1 MTETLSYLA
10 RYDYILLPLW
20 VFAEQMGTPLPSAPI
35 LLAAG
40 ALVASG
46 RMNLTFTILLAA
58 SAALTADIF
67 WFHAGR
73 ARGQH
78 VIGRL
83 CHFSMEP
90 DSCVRRAKNLLDR
103 HGLRLL
109 LVAKFVPGLNTIAAP
124 IVGSIGTP
132 YCMFALVDL
141 FGILVWIATFELLG
155 FVFSAQLEK
164 IATYAF
170 RASTFL
176 FTFLAAGVFVVYIVR
191 KYVRR
196 RSFLQALRMARITA
210 SELKQKLDKDEPV
223 TIIDLRHSLD
233 FLPDPYTIPGAIR
246 IPLEELEKRQ
256 GEIPRDREVVLYCTC
271 PNEAS
276 SAITAVKLRQV
287 GISPVRPLQG
297 GFNSWRQL
305 GFPVQSAFDPV
316 VQQIEVPQFELTQVN
331 PNTVDEQSL
340 LCRVTPPT

>member
-1 MTETLSYLA
+1 MTETLSYLV

-316 VQQIEVPQFELTQVN
+316 VQQIEVQQFELTQVN